1 MKLWQ
6 FDTLPFNQKMAPKVV
21 GKVLEGSALI
31 NLLKPA
37 KQTIAGQC
45 AHFKEEESDTTNRR
59 RPTNWESYQ

>member
-6 FDTLPFNQKMAPKVV
+6 FDTLPFNQKMAPKIV

-45 AHFKEEESDTTNRR
+45 AHFKEEEK
-59 RPTNWESYQ
+59 